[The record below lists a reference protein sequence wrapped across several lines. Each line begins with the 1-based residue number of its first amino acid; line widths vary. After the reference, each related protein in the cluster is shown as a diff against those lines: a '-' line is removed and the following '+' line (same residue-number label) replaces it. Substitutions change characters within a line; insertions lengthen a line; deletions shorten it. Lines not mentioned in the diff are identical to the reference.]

1 MSAEHKLA
9 ELRHVLVEQ
18 QLPSGGWP
26 ALASSSQTVLEPTV
40 YSILALGPGFQ
51 NEYQRARQFLLHS
64 QNPNGSWPAFA
75 DDDNKGSWATALALV
90 ALRDNFEDLPVRLK
104 GFTWLL
110 QCAGKESS
118 WLWKWQFRT
127 VDRHVRFDPEK
138 FGWPWQPATNSW
150 VVPNSFRHSRSQSTA
165 LFLWF
170 RIFRTFSHSARCR
183 NVARPRLPDGWL
195 ECRQRSGL
203 RHISCSSSR
212 RYRHSTTGVEGPC

>member
-104 GFTWLL
+104 GWFACAWLAASRFGSGNIAENGILML
-110 QCAGKESS
+110 QSSIDAG
-118 WLWKWQFRT
+118 R
-127 VDRHVRFDPEK
+127 
-138 FGWPWQPATNSW
+138 G
-150 VVPNSFRHSRSQSTA
+150 
-165 LFLWF
+165 
-170 RIFRTFSHSARCR
+170 
-183 NVARPRLPDGWL
+183 
-195 ECRQRSGL
+195 SGL
-203 RHISCSSSR
+203 GASDRMRANSLALLVPLKSSSCMI
-212 RYRHSTTGVEGPC
+212 T